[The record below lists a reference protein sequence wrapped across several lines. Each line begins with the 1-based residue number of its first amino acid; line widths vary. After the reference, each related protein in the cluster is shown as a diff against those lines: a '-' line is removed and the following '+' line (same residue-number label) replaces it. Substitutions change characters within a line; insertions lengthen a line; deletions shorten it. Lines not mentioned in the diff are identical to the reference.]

1 MAASSIKRAGWSW
14 LGVLGVILVL
24 CAVFACVVG
33 PVDIEVREVVAI
45 FLHKLGLNWSEA
57 TPSPMEEAV
66 VWNLRMPRVC
76 LAILAGLALS
86 QAGAALQGL
95 FRNPLADPSL
105 IGVSTG
111 GALGAVFAI
120 VLGGLFVSPTSYWYS
135 LFLPICAMVGSTGIT
150 FLIYHI
156 SRIGGRTHVT
166 TMLLAGIAIN
176 ALGAAVI
183 GFIVTRFASDDQLR
197 NFTFWSL
204 GSFSGADWR
213 TSGLVALIV
222 LPGAFLML
230 RESRALNAFLLGEAE
245 AFQLGIDVQRTKRRI
260 IVLSALMVG
269 ATVAACGTIGFVG
282 LMVPHLIRLAFGP
295 DHRFLIPAAAL
306 LGGIL
311 LLLADMAARTLV
323 APAELQIGILTALV
337 GGPFFLGL
345 LLANRNKLA
354 L

>member
-1 MAASSIKRAGWSW
+1 MLMPSGERSNWLW
-14 LGVLGVILVL
+14 LGILGGILIL
-24 CAVFACVVG
+24 CGLLACIVG
-33 PVDIEVREVVAI
+33 PVDIGVRQVLTI
-45 FLHKLGLNWSEA
+45 FLRKLGLLWSGAEY
-57 TPSPMEEAV
+57 SLMEEAV
-66 VWNLRMPRVC
+66 VWNLRLPRVC
-76 LAILAGLALS
+76 LAVLAGLALS

-95 FRNPLADPSL
+95 FRNPLADPGL

-111 GALGAVFAI
+111 GALGAVLAI
-120 VLGGLFVSPTSYWYS
+120 VLGGLFISPTSHWHA
-135 LFLPICAMVGSTGIT
+135 LLLPACAMAGSTGTT
-150 FLIYHI
+150 FLIYHL

-176 ALGAAVI
+176 ALGAAII

-213 TSGLVALIV
+213 TSGLVALVV

-245 AFQLGIDVQRTKRRI
+245 AFQLGIDVQHTKRRI
-260 IVLSALMVG
+260 IILAALMVG

-282 LMVPHLIRLAFGP
+282 LIVPHLIRLAFGP
-295 DHRFLIPAAAL
+295 DHRFLIPASAL

-311 LLLADMAARTLV
+311 LLLADIAARTLV